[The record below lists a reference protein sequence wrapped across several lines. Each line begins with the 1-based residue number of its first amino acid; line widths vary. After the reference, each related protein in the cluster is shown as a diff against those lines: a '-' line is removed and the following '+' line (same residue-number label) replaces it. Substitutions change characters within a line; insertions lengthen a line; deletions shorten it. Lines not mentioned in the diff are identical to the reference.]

1 MEPNWEGGSGV
12 FSLHAF
18 RVAIGYHGFGAGTVY
33 YRLLFSHR
41 ENGNRGK
48 GIFDVTNYLAR

>member
-1 MEPNWEGGSGV
+1 MEPIWEGGSGV

-18 RVAIGYHGFGAGTVY
+18 GIAIGYHSLGAWYSV
-33 YRLLFSHR
+33 RLLFSHR
-41 ENGNRGK
+41 ENVNRGK

>member
-1 MEPNWEGGSGV
+1 MEPIWEGGSGV

-18 RVAIGYHGFGAGTVY
+18 GIAIGYHSLGAWDSV
-33 YRLLFSHR
+33 RLLFCHR
-41 ENGNRGK
+41 ENVNHGK